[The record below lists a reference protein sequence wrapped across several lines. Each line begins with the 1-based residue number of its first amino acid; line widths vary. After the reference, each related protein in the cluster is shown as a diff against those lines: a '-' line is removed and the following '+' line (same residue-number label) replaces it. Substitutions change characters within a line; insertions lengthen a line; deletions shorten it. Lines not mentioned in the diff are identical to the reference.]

1 MATRT
6 ALPAERKRQILDA
19 AAAVF
24 SRAGYYEAR
33 MDDIAD
39 EAGLSKG
46 ALYLYFPGKE
56 ALITALLEGH
66 LDHSLHFMETLV
78 GMEGTV
84 RDRLMSY
91 IRHESGELE
100 GMRAIL
106 PVCYEFYAAA
116 LRQEEAA
123 AFFKSYFRRYLD
135 LLAEI
140 VQQGIDRG
148 ELRQA
153 DPRQTAILLAGSHEG
168 LTLLWLMDPTA
179 FDWTTQMESGLQLV
193 LAALV
198 ERENA

>member
-19 AAAVF
+19 AASVF

-46 ALYLYFPGKE
+46 ALYLYFTGKE
-56 ALITALLEGH
+56 ALSIALVEGH
-66 LDHSLHFMETLV
+66 LDHSLRFMEGLV
-78 GMEGTV
+78 SAEGTV

-91 IRHESGELE
+91 IRHESEELE
-100 GMRAIL
+100 SMRAIL

-135 LLAEI
+135 LLAEM
-140 VQQGIDRG
+140 VQQGTDRG

-179 FDWTTQMESGLQLV
+179 FDWTAQMESGLQLV
-193 LAALV
+193 LDALV
-198 ERENA
+198 V

>member
-1 MATRT
+1 MSART

-19 AAAVF
+19 AAVVF
-24 SRAGYYEAR
+24 SRSGYHETR
-33 MDDIAD
+33 MDDIA
-39 EAGLSKG
+39 EAAGLSKG

-66 LDHSLHFMETLV
+66 LDRTLHFMQSLV
-78 GMEGTV
+78 GVDGTV

-91 IRHESGELE
+91 IRHEAEELE
-100 GMRAIL
+100 SMRTIL

-116 LRQEEAA
+116 LRQEEVA
-123 AFFKSYFRRYLD
+123 AFFKSYFHRYLD
-135 LLAEI
+135 LLAEM
-140 VQQGIDRG
+140 VHQGINRG

-179 FDWTTQMESGLQLV
+179 FDWTAQMESGLQLV
-193 LAALV
+193 LDALV
-198 ERENA
+198 V

>member
-19 AAAVF
+19 AASVF

-66 LDHSLHFMETLV
+66 LDHSLHFMEALV

-84 RDRLMSY
+84 RDRLTSY

-100 GMRAIL
+100 SMRAIL

-193 LAALV
+193 LAALM
-198 ERENA
+198 ETRNS